1 MTTLKEASSLT
12 TDELELRIYI
22 HAVCPETIPSIP
34 PLGLGDAMTESACS
48 DELLLQ
54 IANLYYVDG
63 LPQTNVARLANVS
76 QAKVSRLLARAR
88 EKGLVR
94 ITVAE
99 YNPRDHELEEQLI
112 SRLGLRQAVVV
123 KTANGLNA
131 LELRQSLTHFAAP
144 VVAGWIPANGTLAI
158 AGGRTMQWL
167 IHNMTAP
174 PGAEGLTVVQSMGN
188 IDASAGPYDALEL
201 GRILAQRW
209 CGKLFILNTPAILP
223 DSRTRKTLLGLASVR
238 SVMEQLR
245 EVQAALVGV
254 GTLHNSVFVERGVLT
269 NKDTAQLA
277 RAGAVGE
284 ICGRFYDRDGN
295 ECQTS
300 FRDRVIS
307 IELADLRRV
316 DQVIALV
323 AGSDRTDAIIG
334 ALRGGLLKSLVIDR
348 AGAAALLEHN

>member
-1 MTTLKEASSLT
+1 MAE
-12 TDELELRIYI
+12 DN
-22 HAVCPETIPSIP
+22 
-34 PLGLGDAMTESACS
+34 CS

-63 LPQTNVARLANVS
+63 LPQTNVAKLANVS

-88 EKGLVR
+88 ERGLVR

-99 YNPRDHELEEQLI
+99 YDPRDHELEEQLE
-112 SRLGLRQAVVV
+112 SRLGLRHAVVV
-123 KTANGLNA
+123 KTAKGLNT

-144 VVAGWIPANGTLAI
+144 WVARWIPAHGTLAI

-174 PGAEGLTVVQSMGN
+174 PGVEGLTVVQSMGN
-188 IDASAGPYDALEL
+188 IDASVGPYDALEL
-201 GRILAQRW
+201 GRILAKRW
-209 CGKLFILNTPAILP
+209 CGKFFVLNTPAILP
-223 DSRTRKTLLGLASVR
+223 DAKTRKTLLGLESVR
-238 SVMEQLR
+238 TVVEQLR

-269 NKDTAQLA
+269 NQDTAQLA
-277 RAGAVGE
+277 KAGAVGE

-300 FRDRVIS
+300 YRDRVIS
-307 IELADLRRV
+307 MDFADLRRAE
-316 DQVIALV
+316 QVIAVV
-323 AGSDRTDAIIG
+323 AGSDRTEAILG
-334 ALRGGLLKSLVIDR
+334 ALRGGLLKFLVIDR
-348 AGAAALLEHN
+348 AGATALLEARTS